1 MSMLNPKLLSEAFPV
16 NKVEVFFD
24 ALDHSNFLGF
34 KWQQVGQGRVPVGL
48 NTSDSDFN
56 SIGKTGGEKT
66 HTLTL
71 NNLPKSTGYVNNLTL
86 SAGAGGSALGK
97 MSDWKISALGD
108 GGESYEQ
115 PISNLSPYIVMSFWK
130 RIA

>member
-34 KWQQVGQGRVPVGL
+34 KWERVAQGRVPVGL

-56 SIGKTGGEKT
+56 AIGKTGGEKT

-71 NNLPKSTGYVNNLTL
+71 NNLPKFTGYVNNLTL
-86 SAGAGGSALGK
+86 SAGAGGGALGK